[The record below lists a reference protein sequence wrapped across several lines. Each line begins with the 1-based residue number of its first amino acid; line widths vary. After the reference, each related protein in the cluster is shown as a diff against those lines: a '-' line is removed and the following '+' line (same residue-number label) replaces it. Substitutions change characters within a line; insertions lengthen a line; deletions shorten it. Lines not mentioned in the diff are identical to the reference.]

1 MSDTLDMSTASLVS
15 QQSEPD
21 IDDSVIH
28 SNQSSF
34 QQSYSSESQPS
45 SPLSVLPV
53 SQYTIDTARLE
64 QLAAMDGSVSLES
77 LPAVPTVPFVAAPP
91 ISTPSSSP
99 WPTWSTVFNSIV
111 HYIFRDNNL
120 PLLINIIYHL
130 MAARVLIGSPTKT
143 SKRYLTT
150 FKSIVEPSKSLATD
164 AFRMIGIMHLA
175 FGLLAGLALKERK
188 VASERS
194 ALLVLTLV
202 SAGQAWA
209 HGRAYAAQSKQYTLK
224 ALQEIGLLDIMIVMV
239 SSVAW
244 SKTVRRTG
252 RVF

>member
-15 QQSEPD
+15 QQSELD

-28 SNQSSF
+28 SNHSSF
-34 QQSYSSESQPS
+34 QQSYSPPSQPT

-53 SQYTIDTARLE
+53 SQYTINTARLE

-77 LPAVPTVPFVAAPP
+77 LPPAPVAAPLP
-91 ISTPSSSP
+91 IPTAPSSA
-99 WPTWSTVFNSIV
+99 WPTWRTVLSAIV
-111 HYIFRDNNL
+111 DFIFRDNNL
-120 PLLINIIYHL
+120 PLLINLIYHL
-130 MAARVLIGSPTKT
+130 AAARVLIGSPTKT
-143 SKRYLTT
+143 SKRYLVT
-150 FKSIVEPSKSLATD
+150 FRTIVEPSKTLATD
-164 AFRMIGIMHLA
+164 AFRMIGVMHLA

-194 ALLVLTLV
+194 ALLVLALV
-202 SAGQAWA
+202 STGQAWA
-209 HGRAYAAQSKQYTLK
+209 HGRAYAAQSRQYTFK
-224 ALQEIGLLDIMIVMV
+224 ALQEIGLLDAVIVMV

-244 SKTVRRTG
+244 TKTVRRTG